1 MNDLLITKVI
11 KSLRQ
16 INFEL
21 YNAFHFS
28 ITHYFQCLYKYHDDY
43 LFMNK
48 LKFIGIRHFRI
59 TQILI
64 SCYMINEHN
73 C

>member
-21 YNAFHFS
+21 YNVFHFS
-28 ITHYFQCLYKYHDDY
+28 ITYYFQCLYKYHDDY